1 MRRPHTADLMR
12 TRQAM
17 RQPFLWVCFWLSV
30 GFATCVRDRAAAQSA
45 TLGDDPTLTA
55 SAAPAGC
62 PIRYTLRHFAGE
74 APGYDTGLTRFEL
87 FIPLVETDSTNLL
100 FCDLQPLIDNDGN
113 WGSNL
118 GLGYRWYSPTLD
130 RVFGAYGYFD
140 YRETDYHRF
149 GQATLGVDS
158 LGNWIDV
165 RGNAYLP
172 SQDWKQLPAEAVAEP
187 HFQGHSLR
195 YGGYASAML
204 GGDCEVGVRLPVILG
219 TQSRVL
225 AGVYGFDGNGEEDVQ
240 GWKARIE
247 TNWTAEISTD
257 VAYYDDDVFGTS
269 IMVGIAFNLQSE
281 SFSPWMP
288 QIHSFRRG
296 PLRHITSAAADRIAE
311 PTYRQPN
318 IAIRNGTYRATSDG
332 NPWQII
338 HVAEGATGGDGSF
351 ERPFGTLDQAMA
363 AATPGTIVYTPYGGN
378 YQPTPMFA
386 VPQGVSLLSNAPV
399 QIVQT
404 DVGWMQL
411 PLSGASPDLS
421 AAPEILGSVQMSSGS
436 TLNGFRVTGIGD
448 SLGET
453 GVVWMSG
460 VSNVTV
466 ANNAIWSRQEG
477 VWIEDATN
485 VTVAD
490 NTVARALGSGIL
502 MASGTNVAL
511 TRNAIQQA
519 DGDGIEVVAG
529 AGAII
534 TDNTVT
540 EALGSGIALTDGT
553 HAQIAGNQ
561 IGNVG
566 QHGIEV
572 IDGQSVNVA
581 NNEIH
586 TALGDGI
593 TLSDAVN
600 ASVTNNLIES
610 AQGHGIEFITGTGAT
625 VTGNQIG
632 EVGGHGITLVDAA
645 DADISGNSIE
655 SAGQDGIQIATGS
668 GAAIAGNTIGAA
680 AGNGI
685 RVGDATDASLVG
697 NQIAFAGANGLL
709 VGGGTGLEVVDNEI
723 QQALQNGIAVH
734 DVANAT
740 VANNVLRAVGGDGI
754 RIVTGSHVDISG
766 NRLEIVD
773 TSGLVLVGV
782 EHGLV
787 ANNSVEFA
795 GLHGIQVV
803 DGDHVDITANAIERA
818 MGNGI
823 DISGVDFLGTV
834 DGNTITEAQTGI
846 QAILSREFSG
856 AVSGNSLVQNRV
868 HGMDLQAGLFAED
881 SVVSSNIIEQNG
893 AEGLSLL
900 YTGTE
905 TSTLEVYDNMMV
917 LNNVVLGVQHRE
929 FVARLASGAG
939 SWIVDLS
946 GNKSYNLPPAGE
958 FNYDFLDLGG
968 ADFLYQDDGTNHG
981 TVGSSDGSVPPP
993 P

>member
-1 MRRPHTADLMR
+1 VRCPHTADLIR
-12 TRQAM
+12 TSQAM
-17 RQPFLWVCFWLSV
+17 RQRFLWVCLWLSV
-30 GFATCVRDRAAAQSA
+30 GFATCVQDRAAAQSA
-45 TLGDDPTLTA
+45 TLGDDPTVTA
-55 SAAPAGC
+55 GTDPAGC

-87 FIPLVETDSTNLL
+87 FIPLMETDASNLL
-100 FCDLQPLIDNDGN
+100 FCDLQPLIDNHGN

-130 RVFGAYGYFD
+130 RVFGAYAYYD

-149 GQATLGVDS
+149 GQATLGLDS
-158 LGNWIDV
+158 LGNWVDV
-165 RGNAYLP
+165 RGNVYLP
-172 SQDWKQLPAEAVAEP
+172 SQDWKQLPSEAVAVP

-195 YGGYASAML
+195 YGGYESAML
-204 GGDCEVGVRLPVILG
+204 GGDCEVGVRLPLIMG
-219 TQSRVL
+219 TQSRLL

-240 GWKARIE
+240 GWKVRLE
-247 TNWTAEISTD
+247 TQWTAEVSTD

-269 IMVGIAFNLQSE
+269 LMVGIAFNLQSE
-281 SFSPWMP
+281 SFSPWAP

-296 PLRHITSAAADRIAE
+296 SLRHITNVAADRIAE

-318 IAIRNGTYRATSDG
+318 IAIRNGTYRATTDG

-338 HVAEGATGGDGSF
+338 HVMEGATGGDGSF

-363 AATPGTIVYTPYGGN
+363 AATPGTIVYTPYGGD
-378 YQPTPMFA
+378 YQPTPMFV
-386 VPQGVSLLSNAPV
+386 VPDGVSLLSNAPV
-399 QIVQT
+399 QLVQT

-421 AAPEILGSVQMSSGS
+421 AAPEILGSVQMSSGA
-436 TLNGFRVTGIGD
+436 TLNGFRVIGIGD
-448 SLGET
+448 TLGEA

-460 VSNVTV
+460 VSDVTV
-466 ANNAIWSRQEG
+466 ANNAIWSRQRG
-477 VWIEDATN
+477 IWIEDAMN

-490 NTVARALGSGIL
+490 NTVTQALGSGIF

-511 TRNAIQQA
+511 TRNVIQQA

-529 AGAII
+529 PGAII
-534 TDNTVT
+534 TDNTVG
-540 EALGSGIALTDGT
+540 EALGSGISVTDASY
-553 HAQIAGNQ
+553 AQITGNQ

-593 TLSDAVN
+593 TLGDAVN

-610 AQGHGIEFITGTGAT
+610 AQGHGIEFVTGTDAT
-625 VTGNQIG
+625 VSGNQIG
-632 EVGGHGITLVDAA
+632 EVGGHGITLADAA
-645 DADISGNSIE
+645 NADISGNSIE
-655 SAGQDGIQIATGS
+655 SAGQDGIQIGTGT
-668 GAAIAGNTIGAA
+668 GAAIARNTIGAA
-680 AGNGI
+680 IGNGI
-685 RVGDATDASLVG
+685 RVGDATNASLVG
-697 NQIAFAGANGLL
+697 NQIALAGANGLL
-709 VGGGTGLEVVDNEI
+709 VDGGMGLEVLDNEI
-723 QQALQNGIAVH
+723 QQALQNGIAIH
-734 DVANAT
+734 NVANAT
-740 VANNVLRAVGGDGI
+740 LANNVLRAVGGDGI
-754 RIVTGSHVDISG
+754 RIVTGSHIEISG

-787 ANNSVEFA
+787 ADNIIEFA
-795 GLHGIQVV
+795 GQHGIQVV
-803 DGDHVDITANAIERA
+803 DGDHVGITANTVERA

-834 DGNTITEAQTGI
+834 GGNTITEAQTGV

-856 AVSGNSLVQNRV
+856 AISDNLLVQNRV
-868 HGMDLQAGLFAED
+868 NGIHLQAGLFAED
-881 SVVSSNIIEQNG
+881 SVVSGNTMEQNG

-900 YTGTE
+900 YTGAE
-905 TSTLEVYDNMMV
+905 TSTLEVYDNVMV
-917 LNNVVLGVQHRE
+917 LNNVILGVQHRE

-958 FNYDFLDLGG
+958 FNYDFLNLGG
-968 ADFLYQDDGTNHG
+968 LDLLYQDDGTNHG
-981 TVGSSDGSVPPP
+981 TLGSSDGSVPPP
-993 P
+993 